1 MTITKCGSPLPPYF
15 FLNLYFNLS
24 YLFGEVVLSSLAR
37 KTWCALKFPRC
48 KIPTVAMKQSKI
60 HAKISF
66 YGLLPRVLLV
76 TSVLSIHGQSE
87 GGLDSLGAKG
97 DKHQVSPNIIN
108 AQSTEEVMR
117 IDQMITKGK
126 MLGSFF
132 EFSQLIQ

>member
-1 MTITKCGSPLPPYF
+1 
-15 FLNLYFNLS
+15 
-24 YLFGEVVLSSLAR
+24 
-37 KTWCALKFPRC
+37 
-48 KIPTVAMKQSKI
+48 MKQSKI

-66 YGLLPRVLLV
+66 FGLLPRVLLV

-108 AQSTEEVMR
+108 AQSREEVMR
-117 IDQMITKGK
+117 IDRMITKGK